1 MEFLH
6 LLILSIV
13 QGVTEFLP
21 ISSSGHLILLP
32 QIMAWTDQGLEI
44 DIAMHIGT
52 LLAVTVYFYKDVFA
66 LFGGCRD
73 IALNKESDNR
83 QLCLNLI
90 LATIPVVI
98 GGLLLKNLIENDFRN
113 AALVASTSIIFG
125 IVLYLADRKAAK
137 NKRDMQFMPPVHALY
152 IGLAQALALVPGV
165 SRSGITM
172 TAALFLGYSRTDS
185 ARFSLLLSIPTTFA
199 AGALIVKELMESGS
213 AVMIRDALISGG
225 MAFVFGYLTI
235 WGMMTWLRQYS
246 FTPFVIY
253 RIALGLTLFN
263 FFV

>member
-6 LLILSIV
+6 LFILAIV

-21 ISSSGHLILLP
+21 ISSSAHLIILP
-32 QIMAWTDQGLEI
+32 KIMAWVDQGLEI

-52 LLAVTVYFYKDVFA
+52 LMAVIVYFYKDVFS
-66 LFGGCRD
+66 FIQGGFD
-73 IALNKESDNR
+73 IIRNKKTENR
-83 QLCLNLI
+83 HLSLNLV

-98 GGLLLKNLIENDFRN
+98 FGFMLKALIENDFRN
-113 AALVASTSIIFG
+113 VTLIASTSIIFG
-125 IVLYLADRKAAK
+125 LLLYLADRKAAT
-137 NKRDMQFMPPVHALY
+137 NSREMGFMPHLHALY
-152 IGLAQALALVPGV
+152 IGLAQAMALVPGV

-199 AGALIVKELMESGS
+199 AGALIVKDLAESNDS
-213 AVMIRDALISGG
+213 MVIRDALISGS
-225 MAFVFGYLTI
+225 MAFIFGYLAI
-235 WGMMTWLRQYS
+235 WGMMSWLKKFS
-246 FTPFVIY
+246 FVPFVLY
-253 RIALGLTLFN
+253 RIVLGITLFL